1 MNNLKQ
7 ILLLVTISIFVTAC
21 DNSMDYK
28 YKDQPLLV
36 TCTGADVQ
44 LMSEA
49 LYSFFDDITVYY
61 RNIDAP
67 LNEGLST
74 QEAYANFIYKG
85 ATGEA
90 DYASIVS
97 DHSRKIIKKLKK
109 DKNLWNMDGAYS
121 NLNYSSEFVTCLFSK
136 IRKEE
141 FRTTIESLQ
150 KINSVSPKLLAERIR
165 VSTRDAFEDP
175 NFGMYVALDTYYQ
188 YLLDIE
194 P

>member
-1 MNNLKQ
+1 MNKLKQ
-7 ILLLVTISIFVTAC
+7 ILILITIFIFVTAC
-21 DNSMDYK
+21 EKSMVYK
-28 YKDQPLLV
+28 YKDKPMLV
-36 TCTGADVQ
+36 TCTGADAQ

-67 LNEGLST
+67 LNEGLSA
-74 QEAYANFIYKG
+74 QEAYANYIYKG
-85 ATGEA
+85 ANGEA
-90 DYASIVS
+90 DYANIVS
-97 DHSRKIIKKLKK
+97 DHSRKIIKELKK
-109 DKNLWNMDGAYS
+109 DKRIWNMEGAYS

-136 IRKEE
+136 IRKKE
-141 FRTTIESLQ
+141 FRVTIQSLQ
-150 KINSVSPKLLAERIR
+150 EINSVSPKLLADRIR

-175 NFGMYVALDTYYQ
+175 NFGMYIALDTYYQ

>member
-1 MNNLKQ
+1 
-7 ILLLVTISIFVTAC
+7 
-21 DNSMDYK
+21 MDYK
-28 YKDQPLLV
+28 YSDKPMLV
-36 TCTGADVQ
+36 TCSGADAQ

-61 RNIDAP
+61 RNLDTP

-74 QEAYANFIYKG
+74 QEAYAHYIYKG

-90 DYASIVS
+90 DYANIVS
-97 DHSRKIIKKLKK
+97 DHSRKIIKELKK
-109 DKNLWNMDGAYS
+109 EKHLWNMEGAYS
-121 NLNYSSEFVTCLFSK
+121 NLNYSSEFVSCLFSN

-141 FRTTIESLQ
+141 FRATIKSLQ
-150 KINSVSPKLLAERIR
+150 EINSISPKLLADRIR

-175 NFGMYVALDTYYQ
+175 SFGMYIALDTYYQ